1 MQDSVECAGPQKHNG
16 ESPVFIHCMILEI
29 QLFLPIRELII
40 VMTLACMQQ
49 LAVTVTVE
57 YTSYTNQEHVL

>member
-29 QLFLPIRELII
+29 QLFLPIPSSFHRSITYSGRSSEQWCKR
-40 VMTLACMQQ
+40 VSD
-49 LAVTVTVE
+49 
-57 YTSYTNQEHVL
+57 YTCRPNIH